1 MTPTPIRTAPR
12 PIVRRATRRSAVPL
26 LVVACALAAACSRG
40 KPTAQETASAAP
52 PIPVQALPVST
63 VTVERTADAVG
74 AFYAN
79 EEVTVS
85 SQIDAR
91 IDWLGPDMGD
101 HVRAG
106 DVILNL
112 DDADL
117 RAELR
122 EVEARLAKAR
132 ADDVR
137 AQQLRQEGIMA
148 AELAE
153 KMRTDVTVLEAQ
165 RDVLEV
171 KLDRT
176 VIRSPLTGA
185 VAERVVSV
193 GEVVQKGHALYR
205 IVEDDP
211 LKFRTPIPERFA
223 AFLRVGLTVRVRVD
237 AYPGRT
243 FAGTITR
250 INPTS
255 EAASRSITIE
265 AEVPNPEGLLKPG
278 FFGVG
283 GLVYDEHAQVL
294 AVPERALTTFA
305 GVTKLFVVADGK
317 AQERVVRTGVAV
329 ADGRREIIDGV
340 AEGEQVAVTSVDN
353 LEHGSPVSLVE
364 PVPVARET
372 R

>member
-1 MTPTPIRTAPR
+1 MTSLVGP
-12 PIVRRATRRSAVPL
+12 VFQRAARRSAAHL
-26 LVVACALAAACSRG
+26 LVLACVLAAACSRDA
-40 KPTAQETASAAP
+40 PTAQETASAPP
-52 PIPVQALPVST
+52 PIPVEIAPVST
-63 VTVERTADAVG
+63 VTVERTRDVVG
-74 AFYAN
+74 SFYAN
-79 EEVTVS
+79 EEVTVA
-85 SQIDAR
+85 SQLDAR
-91 IDWLGPDMGD
+91 IEWLGPDMGD

-106 DVILNL
+106 DVILKL
-112 DDADL
+112 DDADFL
-117 RAELR
+117 AKLR

-132 ADDVR
+132 ADNAR
-137 AQQLRQEGIMA
+137 ARLLRQQGVMSSE
-148 AELAE
+148 EAE
-153 KMRTDVTVLEAQ
+153 KMSTDAAVLEAQ

-185 VAERVVSV
+185 IAARMVSN
-193 GEVVQKGHALYR
+193 GEAVQKGHALYR

-223 AFLRVGLTVRVRVD
+223 AFLRLGLAVHVRVD

-255 EAASRSITIE
+255 ETANRSITTE

-278 FFGVG
+278 FFAVG
-283 GLVYDEHAQVL
+283 SVVYDEHAPAL

-305 GVTKLFVVADGK
+305 GVTKLFVVKDGK
-317 AQERVVRTGVAV
+317 AQERVVRTGAAI
-329 ADGRREIIDGV
+329 ADGGREITDGV
-340 AEGEQVAVTSVDN
+340 AEGEQVAVTSVAK
-353 LEHGSPVSLVE
+353 LEHGSPVSAIE
-364 PVPVARET
+364 PVPVAGDT

>member
-1 MTPTPIRTAPR
+1 VTPATIRATVH
-12 PIVRRATRRSAVPL
+12 PIVGRATRRSAVSL
-26 LVVACALAAACSRG
+26 LVVVCAFTAACSRG
-40 KPTAQETASAAP
+40 EPTAQETASAP
-52 PIPVQALPVST
+52 PPVPVQVAPVST
-63 VTVERTADAVG
+63 VTVERVADAVG

-91 IDWLGPDMGD
+91 IEWLGPDMGD

-106 DVILNL
+106 DVILKL
-112 DDADL
+112 DGADI

-122 EVEARLAKAR
+122 EVAARLAKAR

-165 RDVLEV
+165 RDVLAV

-185 VAERVVSV
+185 IAERLVSV
-193 GEVVQKGHALYR
+193 GEVVQKAHALYR
-205 IVEDDP
+205 IVEDNP

-223 AFLRVGLTVRVRVD
+223 AFLRLGLTVRVRVD
-237 AYPGRT
+237 AYAGRT
-243 FAGTITR
+243 FAGTVTR

-255 EAASRSITIE
+255 EAANRSITIE

-283 GLVYDEHAQVL
+283 SLVYDEHAHAL
-294 AVPERALTTFA
+294 AVPARALTSFA
-305 GVTKLFVVADGK
+305 GVTKLFVIADGK
-317 AQERVVRTGVAV
+317 AQERVVRTGVIV
-329 ADGRREIIDGV
+329 AGGQRQIIDGV
-340 AEGEQVAVTSVDN
+340 AEGEQVAVTSVDK
-353 LEHGSPVSLVE
+353 LEHGLPVSPIE
-364 PVPVARET
+364 PVAVESQT